1 MGRDT
6 VKVTAPIGNRLLRK
20 EASNNYKGLFP
31 IEFIKNIFAEANVT
45 ETKIAIEGMSCQHCV
60 MAVKKAL
67 GGVPGI
73 LENNV
78 QVGSASV
85 KYDES
90 KVSKEDIE
98 AIIEGAGYTVK
109 K

>member
-1 MGRDT
+1 M
-6 VKVTAPIGNRLLRK
+6 
-20 EASNNYKGLFP
+20 
-31 IEFIKNIFAEANVT
+31 AEAN
-45 ETKIAIEGMSCQHCV
+45 IAIEGMSCQHCV

-73 LENNV
+73 LESNV

-85 KYDES
+85 KYDDT
-90 KVSKEDIE
+90 KIKKEDIE
-98 AIIEGAGYTVK
+98 TKIKKAGYTVK